1 MRSLTLAA
9 MTAAAFTA
17 GVAHADITEN
27 ITLTYSSGATFDGT
41 IVCTD
46 DFSAVNSLI
55 GTLNGYDG
63 TVGAGF
69 QGAGF
74 TDPITALSPL
84 NYNLSPNTFFTQLSD
99 GGWAN
104 LIDFGYSYDSS
115 GITLSPGDVESNPG
129 VIALVGYNNINYG
142 LPPWGDVLVSGS
154 VTPTSVPEP
163 GTLTLLAFGLL
174 GLAVTR
180 RRKTVTAS
188 IG

>member
-9 MTAAAFTA
+9 MTAAALTA
-17 GVAHADITEN
+17 GVAHADVTEN
-27 ITLTYSSGATFDGT
+27 LALTYFSGATFDGT

-55 GTLNGYDG
+55 GTLNGYDA

-74 TDPITALSPL
+74 TDPIAALAPL
-84 NYNLSPNTFFTQLSD
+84 NYNLSPNTFFTQLWD
-99 GGWAN
+99 GAN
-104 LIDFGYSYDSS
+104 FIDLGYSYDSS
-115 GITLSPGDVESNPG
+115 GITLSLGGVEPDPNGS
-129 VIALVGYNNINYG
+129 VLVGYNNINYG
-142 LPPWGDVLVSGS
+142 IAPYGDVLFSGS

-163 GTLTLLAFGLL
+163 GTLTLLALGLL

-180 RRKTVTAS
+180 RRWTMNAS

>member
-9 MTAAAFTA
+9 MTAAALTA
-17 GVAHADITEN
+17 GVAHADVTQN
-27 ITLTYSSGATFDGT
+27 LALTYFSGATFDAT

-55 GTLNGYDG
+55 GTLNGYDA

-74 TDPITALSPL
+74 TDPITALTPL
-84 NYNLSPNTFFTQLSD
+84 NYNLSPNTFFTQLWD
-99 GGWAN
+99 GAN

-115 GITLSPGDVESNPG
+115 GITLSPGDVEPNPG

-142 LPPWGDVLVSGS
+142 LPPWGDVLASGS
-154 VTPTSVPEP
+154 VSVPEP
-163 GTLTLLAFGLL
+163 GTLTLLALGLL

-180 RRKTVTAS
+180 RRWTMNAS
-188 IG
+188 IA